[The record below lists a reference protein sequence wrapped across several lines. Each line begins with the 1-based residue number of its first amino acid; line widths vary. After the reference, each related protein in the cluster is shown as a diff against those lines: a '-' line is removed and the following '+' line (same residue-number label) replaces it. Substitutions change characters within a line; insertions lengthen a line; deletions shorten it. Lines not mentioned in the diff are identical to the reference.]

1 MSWQFLM
8 RRNTVTDSREGELFL
23 QGRKHTNH

>member
-1 MSWQFLM
+1 M